1 MEVPLNTK
9 KRNKTDALRKWI
21 WLFIGAGM
29 IGAMQTTPAAAG
41 LITAS
46 DVALAKSVIAKN
58 TRSLP
63 GMTVGSRVK
72 VGSGNFSTSDAL
84 ILYMLKFHQQ
94 TTLCPPIAAVAEAL
108 KRLNDAEVHKKA
120 VAIFW
125 REYST
130 CSNLDASIRKPD
142 FLESTFEWYILTK
155 QTERLKIS
163 NARLQGFVGSD
174 EAWRRAMNSQQQFW
188 EKSRS
193 REDEFLLKRGAHRVT
208 LDAQAAVAD
217 AERAVAGAY

>member
-1 MEVPLNTK
+1 MEEPVNTDK
-9 KRNKTDALRKWI
+9 QKPDGFRKAVWAF
-21 WLFIGAGM
+21 LAAG
-29 IGAMQTTPAAAG
+29 ILCAMQATPAAAG
-41 LITAS
+41 LITPS
-46 DVALAKSVIAKN
+46 DVALAKRVIAKN

-72 VGSGNFSTSDAL
+72 VGSGDFSSSDAL

-108 KRLNDAEVHKKA
+108 KRLHDAEVHKKA
-120 VAIFW
+120 VSIFW
-125 REYST
+125 KEYST
-130 CSNLDASIRKPD
+130 SSNLEAAIRKPD
-142 FLESTFEWYILTK
+142 FLENTFEWYILTK

-163 NARLQGFVGSD
+163 NARLKGFVGSD

-188 EKSRS
+188 EKSRA
-193 REDEFLLKRGAHRVT
+193 REDEFLLKRGAQRVI

-217 AERAVAGAY
+217 AERAVAGGY